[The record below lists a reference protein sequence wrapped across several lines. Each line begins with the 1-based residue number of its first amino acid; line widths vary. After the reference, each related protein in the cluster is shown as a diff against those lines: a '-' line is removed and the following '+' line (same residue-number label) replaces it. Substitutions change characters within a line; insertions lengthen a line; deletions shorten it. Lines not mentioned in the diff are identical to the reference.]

1 MILTVDLG
9 NSNIVFGVFENDNLK
24 KSMRIK
30 TDKNRSSDE
39 YHMSMIS
46 LFNTKKIEI
55 EKIEGAIISSVVPS
69 LTQVL
74 SEAIF
79 QIINRYPLIVGP
91 GVKTGLP
98 IRTDNA
104 NEVGADLICGSVGA
118 KEKFGYPLL
127 IVDFGTATKIDVI
140 DNNGAFCGCVI
151 APGLKVSTEA
161 LVNVASQLPQ
171 INYIAPKKIV
181 GKNTPDSMNSGS
193 VYGHAFMIDSFIEN
207 IEKELGYKCG
217 VIATGG
223 LAKQIIPFC
232 HKNIEICEELVL
244 FGLYKIYLKNM

>member
-9 NSNIVFGVFENDNLK
+9 NSNIVFGVFENDVLK

-46 LFNTKKIEI
+46 LFNTKNIPINEI
-55 EKIEGAIISSVVPS
+55 EGVIISSVVPS
-69 LTQVL
+69 LTLVL
-74 SEAIF
+74 SEAVF
-79 QIINRYPLIVGP
+79 QITHSYPIIVGP

-118 KEKFGYPLL
+118 KEKFGYPVI
-127 IVDFGTATKIDVI
+127 IVDFGTATKINVI
-140 DNNGAFCGCVI
+140 DKNGAFCGCVI
-151 APGLKVSTEA
+151 APGLKVATEA
-161 LVNVASQLPQ
+161 LVNMASQLPQ
-171 INYIAPKKIV
+171 VNYVAPKKIV

-193 VYGHAFMIDSFIEN
+193 VYGHAFMIDGFIEN
-207 IEKELGYKCG
+207 IEKELGYKFRI
-217 VIATGG
+217 VATGG
-223 LAKQIIPFC
+223 LSKLVIPFC
-232 HKNIEICEELVL
+232 NKNIEICDELVL
-244 FGLYKIYLKNM
+244 FGLYQIYLKNH